1 MNIDSFSVLYP
12 FIEIGSIGKSVMG
25 KDIPY
30 LRIGTGRK
38 EVFYS
43 ASIHANEWITSP
55 VIMKFIENLSLAYVN
70 DSYIYGYLARNIL
83 NSTSIYIV
91 PMINPDGVDLVT
103 NAISKSSSYYKN
115 AEKIAS
121 KYPGIPFPSGWKANI
136 EGVDLNVQFPANWE
150 KAKEIKFAQGFTSP
164 APRDFVGTAPLVA
177 PEAINLYKF
186 TLAHNFRLILSYH
199 TQGRIIYWRY
209 LDYLPPASYYIGE
222 QFSIS
227 SRIYFRR
234 YSLRF

>member
-12 FIEIGSIGKSVMG
+12 FIEVGTIGKSVMG

-30 LRIGTGRK
+30 LRIGTGKK

-43 ASIHANEWITSP
+43 ASIHANEWITTP
-55 VIMKFIENLSLAYVN
+55 IIMKFIENLSLTYVN

-103 NAISKSSSYYKN
+103 NAISKTSRYYKN

-121 KYPGIPFPSGWKANI
+121 KYSGIPFPSGWKANI
-136 EGVDLNVQFPANWE
+136 EGVDL
-150 KAKEIKFAQGFTSP
+150 K
-164 APRDFVGTAPLVA
+164 
-177 PEAINLYKF
+177 
-186 TLAHNFRLILSYH
+186 
-199 TQGRIIYWRY
+199 RY
-209 LDYLPPASYYIGE
+209 QPICKVL
-222 QFSIS
+222 
-227 SRIYFRR
+227 
-234 YSLRF
+234 